1 MAYFM
6 TQARTEP
13 GIRHPSSRKH
23 EAILAA
29 AAACFADNGYAATSM
44 DAIAATAG
52 VSKQTVYH
60 HFGNKTALFEAVVVH
75 VSAALGHPLLDGQA
89 RGLPLL
95 ETLTVFGRR
104 LLELLLCP
112 QALSLMRLIVAE
124 APKFDKLADTVIH
137 SGMET
142 TTKIMADYLA
152 AETAR
157 GHLAVDEPRRAAIM
171 FFGMLVS
178 EYRFR
183 GLMGTQPH
191 LSPEKMDTHARVVAT
206 AFVRAFAP
214 PNG

>member
-1 MAYFM
+1 M
-6 TQARTEP
+6 TQDRNGP

-29 AAACFADNGYAATSM
+29 ATTCFADNGYAATSM
-44 DAIAATAG
+44 DAIAAAAG

-60 HFGNKTALFEAVVVH
+60 HFGNKTALFEAVVTH
-75 VSAALGHPLLDGQA
+75 VSATLGHPLLDGHA
-89 RGLPLL
+89 RDRSPL
-95 ETLTVFGRR
+95 ETLTVFGRH

-112 QALSLMRLIVAE
+112 QALSFMRLIVAE
-124 APKFDKLADTVIH
+124 ASKFDKLADTVIH

-142 TTKIMADYLA
+142 TTRIMADYLA
-152 AETAR
+152 EETAR

-183 GLMGTQPH
+183 GLLGVQPN
-191 LSPEKMDTHARVVAT
+191 LSPEEMDAHAGIVAA
-206 AFVRAFAP
+206 AFVRAFGP
-214 PNG
+214 PGD